1 MAEAE
6 AVLSF
11 IIFWFNLWI
20 WSQSFGVRVEARG
33 NYGWNYES
41 YEANELR

>member
-11 IIFWFNLWI
+11 IIFWFNLLNWG
-20 WSQSFGVRVEARG
+20 QSFDVRVEARG